1 MTINI
6 DFDGYFGKIIATH
19 KLKIY
24 CYGHIWNI
32 E

>member
-6 DFDGYFGKIIATH
+6 DFDGYFDIIIATH